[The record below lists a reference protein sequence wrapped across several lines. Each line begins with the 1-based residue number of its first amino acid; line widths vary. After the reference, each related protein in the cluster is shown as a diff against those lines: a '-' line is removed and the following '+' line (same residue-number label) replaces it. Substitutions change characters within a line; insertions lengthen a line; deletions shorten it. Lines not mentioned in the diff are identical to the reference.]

1 MQPSD
6 SLASFDR
13 DFGSPRP
20 RSTFWGRRFSA
31 DCFGDRR
38 VRLPTRQLR
47 RWITG
52 SPSLRLRPR
61 KGKGLPG
68 YWTVLFL
75 RAVVQHP
82 AGYGS
87 SSPLLLFEKIYG
99 EAAIAFRKFRPLGI
113 RNEYSFR
120 DHLPTAR
127 TLAYLRF
134 ASLVAETVARLA
146 TGSGGLTLRRAGF
159 APAGQKTKFHGVIAY
174 PPIPIDQQSL
184 VALNCLS
191 SETYPLSTGV
201 SKRAW

>member
-1 MQPSD
+1 M
-6 SLASFDR
+6 
-13 DFGSPRP
+13 
-20 RSTFWGRRFSA
+20 
-31 DCFGDRR
+31 
-38 VRLPTRQLR
+38 RLQTRQLR
-47 RWITG
+47 RKWVTG
-52 SPSLRLRPR
+52 SPSPRFLPR
-61 KGKGLPG
+61 KDKGLPG
-68 YWTVLFL
+68 YWTVLFV

-120 DHLPTAR
+120 DHVPTSR

-134 ASLVAETVARLA
+134 AGLVTEAVARLA
-146 TGSGGLTLRRAGF
+146 TGSGGLTPRRAGF

-184 VALNCLS
+184 VALNRL
-191 SETYPLSTGV
+191 P
-201 SKRAW
+201 